1 MPTDPQTSAS
11 PRSSLGGG
19 ADDRTKS
26 RFSLAIFFL
35 VIALI
40 GVLGGLSWW
49 AHLGEE
55 ATPTSTPLAERPTAQ
70 ENNEPEST
78 TAKAQVESM
87 QAVSPSDSMGAIEA
101 DIENTQLKSLGS
113 ELEAIEAEL
122 EAALEDF

>member
-1 MPTDPQTSAS
+1 MPTDSQPPAS
-11 PRSSLGGG
+11 PRSSLAGG

-49 AHLGEE
+49 AHLGDEAPPA
-55 ATPTSTPLAERPTAQ
+55 ATPLSERPTAA

-78 TAKAQVESM
+78 TAEAEVETM
-87 QAVSPSDSMGAIEA
+87 QAVSPSDSLSAIEA
-101 DIENTQLKSLGS
+101 DIENTQLNSLGA

>member
-1 MPTDPQTSAS
+1 MPTDPQPPAS
-11 PRSSLGGG
+11 PRSSLAGG

-26 RFSLAIFFL
+26 SFSLAIFFL

-40 GVLGGLSWW
+40 GILGGLAWW

-55 ATPTSTPLAERPTAQ
+55 TSPVSTPLAERPTAA

-78 TAKAQVESM
+78 TAKAQVETM
-87 QAVSPSDSMGAIEA
+87 QTVSPSDSLSAIES
-101 DIENTQLKSLGS
+101 DIENTQLNSLGA